1 MKHHPTLP
9 SFGGI
14 VPGES
19 GRLGGIMR
27 GALIDGVHQ
36 PDYAL
41 IVPDMP
47 ALDLAWGVYGEDVPG
62 AGSLTDGLANTQA
75 MLAKKCPPAV
85 HIAGLAMDGHTDFY
99 LPARGELWALR
110 ANVPELFDKVY
121 HWSSTQYSR
130 GGAIVQAFE
139 YGDSIWGIKD
149 GKFRVR
155 AVRRIPLYHFPA

>member
-1 MKHHPTLP
+1 MKHQPTLP

-14 VPGES
+14 VSGES

-27 GALIDGVHQ
+27 GALIGGVRQ

-47 ALDLAWGVYGEDVPG
+47 ALDLAWGVYGEEVPG
-62 AGSLTDGLANTQA
+62 ADSLTDGLTNTQA

-85 HIAGLAMDGHTDFY
+85 HIAGLVVDGHTDFY

-121 HWSSTQYSR
+121 HWSSSQYSR
-130 GGAIVQAFE
+130 SSAIAQDFE
-139 YGDSIWGIKD
+139 SGVSGWDSED
-149 GKFRVR
+149 NEFRVR

>member
-9 SFGGI
+9 SFGDI

-27 GALIDGVHQ
+27 GALVDGVHQ

-47 ALDLAWGVYGEDVPG
+47 ALDMAWGVYGEEVPG
-62 AGSLTDGLANTQA
+62 ADSLTDGLANTQA
-75 MLAKKCPPAV
+75 MLAKKCAPAV
-85 HIAGLAMDGHTDFY
+85 HIAGLVIDSRTDFY

-110 ANVPELFDKVY
+110 ANVPELFAKAY
-121 HWSSTQYSR
+121 HWSSSQHSR
-130 GGAIVQAFE
+130 DGAVVQDFE
-139 YGDSIWGIKD
+139 YGGSSWNDKD
-149 GKFRVR
+149 YEFRVR
-155 AVRRIPLYHFPA
+155 AVRVIPL